1 LFNDCAA
8 QGFDALALQ
17 DGGVSALASRAQLI
31 RALAR
36 VLWDEI
42 VNEPAN
48 GY

>member
-1 LFNDCAA
+1 MNNAA
-8 QGFDALALQ
+8 QGLMLWLCKTEAF
-17 DGGVSALASRAQLI
+17 SSLASRAQLI